1 MLFHKSLDGQHIAK
15 KQLARAAVA
24 VFQEC
29 QIDKGEV
36 RGVVWC
42 SYDFRSITNAAN
54 CDNCLLFNSKQTHK
68 ITRMLHTLKK

>member
-54 CDNCLLFNSKQTHK
+54 HVYCLLLKVNKHK
-68 ITRMLHTLKK
+68 KLQECYIL

>member
-36 RGVVWC
+36 RGVVRC
-42 SYDFRSITNAAN
+42 SHDFRSITNAAN
-54 CDNCLLFNSKQTHK
+54 RDYCLLLKVNKHIKLQECY
-68 ITRMLHTLKK
+68 TL